1 MVTENYLTQPIQWIE
16 NEVYYAKGS
25 NNYTFKTNLN
35 GGYKGYMCNLGSYS
49 TEHDSNFQW
58 ESWEV
63 RLATPQEKQWYLACE
78 KAGKF
83 VSKPEYFPL
92 EQIIIW

>member
-1 MVTENYLTQPIQWIE
+1 MELKEGEYWYFNYRDNPYIFKIINPGVMTKIQGNSISISLKS
-16 NEVYYAKGS
+16 YQ
-25 NNYTFKTNLN
+25 NLQSAS
-35 GGYKGYMCNLGSYS
+35 KC
-49 TEHDSNFQW
+49 DDI
-58 ESWEV
+58 

-83 VSKPEYFPL
+83 VPKPKYFPL